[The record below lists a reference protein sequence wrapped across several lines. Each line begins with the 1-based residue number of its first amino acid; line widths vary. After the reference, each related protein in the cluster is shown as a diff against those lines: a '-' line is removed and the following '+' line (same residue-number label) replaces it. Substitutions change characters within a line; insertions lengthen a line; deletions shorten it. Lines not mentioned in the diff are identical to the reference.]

1 MNRICV
7 LGLGYIGLP
16 TAVMFAST
24 GYEVIGVDVKEEV
37 LRSLRSGDCHIDEPG
52 LSDLV
57 RQVILDGKLKVSPHP
72 VRSDA
77 FIIAVPTPITGQET
91 RVKRQESRDESQGGE
106 GTLDSGLSTL
116 DYPHSDLSYVKS
128 AAASITPVLKRGDLI
143 VLESTSPPGTT
154 EEILVPILED
164 GSGLKAGEDFHVA
177 YCPERVLPGKILQEI
192 VHNARIIGGINRE
205 STERARELYSGFVRG
220 EMHPTDARTAEM
232 VKLAENTFR
241 DVNIAL
247 ANELSRICHALDM
260 DVWQVIELANLHP
273 RVNILKPGP
282 GVGGHCIA
290 VDPWFIVE
298 GAPREAKLIKAA
310 REVNDSQP
318 EYVFERIKELIRG
331 IENPK
336 IAVLGIAYKGNV
348 GDTRESP
355 ALKVIDLLKAEG
367 YEVAIYDPYVE
378 GYDSAEG
385 VFEGSDCVAV
395 LVDHSRFREI
405 APEKIS
411 SVVRSRLAFDAKAVL
426 DRERWRQAGFKVETI

>member
-1 MNRICV
+1 MKVCV

-16 TAVMFAST
+16 TAVMLASA
-24 GYEVIGVDVKEEV
+24 GHDVVGVDVKEEILEAV
-37 LRSLRSGDCHIDEPG
+37 GNGNSHIDEPG
-52 LSDLV
+52 LAELLEKVVSS
-57 RQVILDGKLKVSPHP
+57 GKLVVSPHP
-72 VRSDA
+72 LESDA
-77 FIIAVPTPITGQET
+77 FIIAVPTPLA
-91 RVKRQESRDESQGGE
+91 SRELRDKSRSLEV
-106 GTLDSGLSTL
+106 DNRLSTL
-116 DYPHSDLSYVKS
+116 DFPHCDLSYVKS
-128 AAASITPVLKRGDLI
+128 ASASIAPVLRRGNLV

-154 EEILVPILED
+154 QDVLAPILEE
-164 GSGLKAGEDFHVA
+164 GSGLKTGEEFHLA
-177 YCPERVLPGKILQEI
+177 YCPERVLPGRILKEI
-192 VHNARIIGGINRE
+192 VHNARIIGGIDRRSAE
-205 STERARELYSGFVRG
+205 MAKELYSSFVKG
-220 EMHPTDARTAEM
+220 EMHLTDARTAEM
-232 VKLAENTFR
+232 VKLAENTYR
-241 DVNIAL
+241 DVNIAF
-247 ANELSRICHALDM
+247 ANELSRICNRVGV
-260 DVWQVIELANLHP
+260 DVWEVIELANLHP
-273 RVNILKPGP
+273 RVNILRPGP

-298 GAPREAKLIKAA
+298 SAPEEAKLIKTA

-318 EYVFERIKELIRG
+318 EYVFERIKELVRG
-331 IENPK
+331 VENPK

-411 SVVRSRLAFDAKAVL
+411 SVVRSKLAFDAKAVL
-426 DRERWRQAGFKVETI
+426 DRERWEQAGFKVETV